1 MKTLSPLVFFPSL
14 KLVLQGI
21 ALTGYGVFR
30 DELYYVACSERLA
43 AGYVDH
49 PPLSIFLLRLI
60 REVFGEG
67 IWPMRAVSALLG
79 AAVVLMVGLLA
90 RRLGGGAVAQ
100 SLAMAG
106 FLAAPVQWFVGHY
119 YSMNGFDALFWA
131 LAAYLLIEAL
141 QGGESKSWALLG
153 LVLGLGLLNKISVL
167 WLGLGIAAGLLLTGE
182 RRVFKTPGPWIAG
195 GLAGLIF
202 LPHLLWQGAHG
213 WPTLEFIANAT
224 ENKMVSVSPS
234 AFIAGQIDLVGGWI
248 GAIFVLVGLGTLFL
262 DPKGRRFSF
271 LGWIYLTVFLVLM
284 LNGASRSGYLAPAY
298 AWVWPAAG
306 WAVERALQRFQHRVG
321 LAVAVLLTLVLLA
334 RAALAMPFTLPILS
348 VEQFQSYARNL
359 GVEPSTSERKELGAL
374 PQHYADMF
382 GWREKVQAARAAF
395 EGLDPSEAE
404 SACLLAFNYGVAGAL
419 ENEALVLGREPEGPP
434 LPPVISGHNS
444 YWLWGPGPCTAEVL
458 IVLGSDL
465 EGLSEAFETVEQLD
479 TIRCELCMPYENNQ
493 PVFVARGPKMS
504 LAEAWPMLK
513 HYD

>member
-167 WLGLGIAAGLLLTGE
+167 WLGLGIAAGLLLTG
-182 RRVFKTPGPWIAG
+182 
-195 GLAGLIF
+195 
-202 LPHLLWQGAHG
+202 
-213 WPTLEFIANAT
+213 
-224 ENKMVSVSPS
+224 
-234 AFIAGQIDLVGGWI
+234 
-248 GAIFVLVGLGTLFL
+248 
-262 DPKGRRFSF
+262 
-271 LGWIYLTVFLVLM
+271 
-284 LNGASRSGYLAPAY
+284 
-298 AWVWPAAG
+298 
-306 WAVERALQRFQHRVG
+306 
-321 LAVAVLLTLVLLA
+321 
-334 RAALAMPFTLPILS
+334 
-348 VEQFQSYARNL
+348 
-359 GVEPSTSERKELGAL
+359 
-374 PQHYADMF
+374 
-382 GWREKVQAARAAF
+382 
-395 EGLDPSEAE
+395 
-404 SACLLAFNYGVAGAL
+404 
-419 ENEALVLGREPEGPP
+419 
-434 LPPVISGHNS
+434 
-444 YWLWGPGPCTAEVL
+444 
-458 IVLGSDL
+458 
-465 EGLSEAFETVEQLD
+465 
-479 TIRCELCMPYENNQ
+479 
-493 PVFVARGPKMS
+493 
-504 LAEAWPMLK
+504 
-513 HYD
+513 